1 MVDLSDVQYLY
12 GTTSIT
18 INLLNIYTTI
28 PFEVSDKSKHKINNK
43 FDSCLDQINDFD
55 FCPQVDM
62 YMYMCTVHM
71 VSLQC

>member
-1 MVDLSDVQYLY
+1 MVGLSDVQYLY

-28 PFEVSDKSKHKINNK
+28 PFEVSDKSEHKINNK
-43 FDSCLDQINDFD
+43 FDSCLDQINDF
-55 FCPQVDM
+55 CPQVDM
-62 YMYMCTVHM
+62 YMYTVHM